1 MLLPKLQVR
10 RSHGMEERV
19 MMTDKWERRRE
30 TLHWRGNIFCFIPEP
45 AHASSGVFFEA
56 NIPLN
61 SLEFPS

>member
-1 MLLPKLQVR
+1 
-10 RSHGMEERV
+10 